1 MKNYGH
7 DITLVVNN
15 QLPESEIEAWLDC
28 VEEIGPEGVIAG
40 TTDMENDE
48 IVREEVVE
56 HYNYNDDEWRYIIP
70 LTRNVTQKEGK
81 KIVDEW
87 ASYYK
92 GDFEITSSSNPVSPI
107 DFNQFD
113 VVDVDDYYE
122 TEYQRTTEEA
132 VHNKWVLEQIELGWR
147 FGVTYNKESKLSPFI
162 KAWHEL
168 TGNQRDKLEEYKDEQ
183 N

>member
-1 MKNYGH
+1 MKQYGH
-7 DITLVVNN
+7 DITLVVNK
-15 QLPESEIEAWLDC
+15 QLPANEVEAWLDC
-28 VEEIGPEGVIAG
+28 IEDIGPEGVIAG
-40 TTDMENDE
+40 TTDMENNE
-48 IVREEVVE
+48 IVRQEVVE

-87 ASYYK
+87 AEYFDS
-92 GDFEITSSSNPVSPI
+92 DFEITSSSNPVSPI
-107 DFNQFD
+107 EFAEFD

-122 TEYQRTTEEA
+122 TEYKKTTKEA

-147 FGVTYNKESKLSPFI
+147 FGVSYNKESQLSPFI

-168 TGNQRDKLEEYKDEQ
+168 TNNQKDKIEEYKK
-183 N
+183 

>member
-1 MKNYGH
+1 MKNFGH

-40 TTDMENDE
+40 TTDMKNDE

-147 FGVTYNKESKLSPFI
+147 FGVTYNKESQLSPFI

>member
-7 DITLVVNN
+7 DITLIVKN
-15 QLPESEIEAWLDC
+15 QIPASEIEAWLDC

-40 TTDMENDE
+40 TSDFKDDE
-48 IVREEVVE
+48 LVQEEVVE

-87 ASYYK
+87 AKYFTN
-92 GDFEITSSSNPVSPI
+92 DFEITSSSNAVSPI
-107 DFNQFD
+107 DFDQFD
-113 VVDVDDYYE
+113 VVDVDEYYE
-122 TEYQRTTEEA
+122 REYQKTTEEA
-132 VHNKWVLEQIELGWR
+132 VHNKWVLEQIENGWR
-147 FGVTYNKESKLSPFI
+147 FGVSYNKDSKMSPFI

-168 TGNQRDKLEEYKDEQ
+168 TNNQKANLDH
-183 N
+183 

>member
-1 MKNYGH
+1 M
-7 DITLVVNN
+7 
-15 QLPESEIEAWLDC
+15 
-28 VEEIGPEGVIAG
+28 
-40 TTDMENDE
+40 
-48 IVREEVVE
+48 
-56 HYNYNDDEWRYIIP
+56 
-70 LTRNVTQKEGK
+70 
-81 KIVDEW
+81 
-87 ASYYK
+87 
-92 GDFEITSSSNPVSPI
+92 SPI
-107 DFNQFD
+107 DFDQFD

-147 FGVTYNKESKLSPFI
+147 FGVTYNKESQLSPFI

>member
-1 MKNYGH
+1 MKQYGH
-7 DITLVVNN
+7 DITLVVNA
-15 QLPESEIEAWLDC
+15 QLPSTEVEAWLDC
-28 VEEIGPEGVIAG
+28 VEEIGPVGVIAG

-48 IVREEVVE
+48 VVHEEVVE

-107 DFNQFD
+107 DFDQFD
-113 VVDVDDYYE
+113 VVDIDDYYE
-122 TEYQRTTEEA
+122 SEYQKTTEEA
-132 VHNKWVLEQIELGWR
+132 VHNKWVIEQIENGWR
-147 FGVTYNKESKLSPFI
+147 LGITFNKESKISPFI
-162 KAWHEL
+162 KPWHEL
-168 TGNQRDKLEEYKDEQ
+168 TKNQKSKIEEYKND
-183 N
+183 

>member
-1 MKNYGH
+1 MKQYGH
-7 DITLVVNN
+7 DITLVVNK
-15 QLPESEIEAWLDC
+15 QLPANEVEAWLDC
-28 VEEIGPEGVIAG
+28 IEEIGPDGIIAG
-40 TTDMENDE
+40 TTDMKNDE

-87 ASYYK
+87 AEYFDS
-92 GDFEITSSSNPVSPI
+92 DFEITSSSNPVSPI
-107 DFNQFD
+107 EFAEFD

-122 TEYQRTTEEA
+122 TEYKKTTKEA
-132 VHNKWVLEQIELGWR
+132 VHNKWVMDQIDEGWR
-147 FGVTYNKESKLSPFI
+147 LGVTYNKESKISPFI

-168 TGNQRDKLEEYKDEQ
+168 TKNQKSNLDH
-183 N
+183 